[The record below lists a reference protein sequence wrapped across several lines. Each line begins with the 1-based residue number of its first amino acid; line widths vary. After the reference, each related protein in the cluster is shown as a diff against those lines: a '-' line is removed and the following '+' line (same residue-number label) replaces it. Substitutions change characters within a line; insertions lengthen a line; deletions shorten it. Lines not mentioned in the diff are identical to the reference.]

1 MASSAVQRESILLK
15 SALSQLIL
23 FLIGCLL
30 LRCSICIVFVAFRE
44 TVVVSS
50 PSAALFTTAL
60 RKGSWF
66 VVFEICGEL
75 DAWEDFVEELF
86 HCSHPIIM
94 NASTTDSQHF
104 GGELRKAA

>member
-1 MASSAVQRESILLK
+1 MASSVLQRESICLK
-15 SALSQLIL
+15 SALSQFIL
-23 FLIGCLL
+23 FLIECLL
-30 LRCSICIVFVAFRE
+30 LRCSICIVFITFRE

-75 DAWEDFVEELF
+75 DACEDVVEEPF
-86 HCSHPIIM
+86 HCSL
-94 NASTTDSQHF
+94 ASITDI
-104 GGELRKAA
+104 